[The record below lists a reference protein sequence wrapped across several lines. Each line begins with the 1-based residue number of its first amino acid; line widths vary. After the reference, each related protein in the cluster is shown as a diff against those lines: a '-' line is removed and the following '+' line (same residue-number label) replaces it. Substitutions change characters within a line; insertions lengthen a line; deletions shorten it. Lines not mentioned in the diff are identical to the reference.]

1 MMFQPRP
8 RLIKAADGSY
18 TLLVAV
24 QVPSF
29 CYRAGTV
36 TPGLPDGGIGIP
48 EIEYF
53 TLEIIHDDDV
63 VCTQLVHD
71 IMFVQTGIRPNS
83 GKYAVGVVAVLDG
96 KPVGSG
102 LVTLPEDGKGKAAR
116 RESLPPGVVLLPDSV
131 SAAVFGGFTGI
142 TTLHVSASV
151 LTPTSGYK
159 ARLVPHNPPGFNP
172 NILLLDLEVEAPTG
186 PVLDVV
192 TPVPAY
198 YLDSP
203 YKGQFTDVTVLAGPV
218 EVTVPIIV
226 LWPLG
231 LRRFKDS
238 EAVKALGGV
247 IGGT

>member
-1 MMFQPRP
+1 M
-8 RLIKAADGSY
+8 
-18 TLLVAV
+18 
-24 QVPSF
+24 
-29 CYRAGTV
+29 
-36 TPGLPDGGIGIP
+36 TPGLPGGGIPIP

-71 IMFVQTGIRPNS
+71 ITFVRKGIKLGS
-83 GKYAVGVVAVLDG
+83 GKYGVGVVTVLDG

-102 LVTLPEDGKGKAAR
+102 LVMLPEDGKGESKAAPAKAGP
-116 RESLPPGVVLLPDSV
+116 LPPGVVLLADSV
-131 SAAVFGGFTGI
+131 SAIVFGGFTGI
-142 TTLHVSASV
+142 TTLHVSALV

-159 ARLVPHNPPGFNP
+159 ARLVPHKPPGFNP

-198 YLDSP
+198 YVDSP
-203 YKGQFTDVTVLAGPV
+203 YKGQFTDVTVLAGLVV

-238 EAVKALGGV
+238 EAVRALGGV

>member
-1 MMFQPRP
+1 
-8 RLIKAADGSY
+8 
-18 TLLVAV
+18 
-24 QVPSF
+24 
-29 CYRAGTV
+29 V
-36 TPGLPDGGIGIP
+36 TPGLPGGGIPIP

-71 IMFVQTGIRPNS
+71 ITFVRKGIKLGS
-83 GKYAVGVVAVLDG
+83 GKYGVGVVTVLDG
-96 KPVGSG
+96 KPLGSG
-102 LVTLPEDGKGKAAR
+102 LVMLPEDGKGESKAAPAKAGP
-116 RESLPPGVVLLPDSV
+116 LPPGVVLLADSV
-131 SAAVFGGFTGI
+131 SAIVFGGFTGI
-142 TTLHVSASV
+142 TTLHVSALV

-159 ARLVPHNPPGFNP
+159 ARLVPHKPPGFNP